1 MNTFAPSAI
10 TLAITLAICTALL
23 SAPDAQAQPQPLADN
38 AATQT
43 VVVSATR
50 HAMALIDAP
59 AVMGVVTPQQ
69 IQDRGAD
76 NLFEALRGETGLS
89 LIGRTISGRRNIS
102 LRGMDGRHTLFLVD
116 GKRIGNSDGV
126 IGHSDFQ
133 YDWVAVEDIERIEIV
148 RGPMSVLY
156 GAEALG
162 GVVNV
167 ITRVPGDQWVRRST
181 AEGAQ
186 ADGSL
191 GGSGHR
197 VAGLASG
204 RLAEGFKLAAS
215 FSEGRRA
222 EVLSKADPRIGDIEG
237 RHKVDGSVRL
247 WWDAAPGQQLLLEH
261 RQGRED
267 RWAGMK
273 ERSGQRRFFQST
285 TEVDR
290 RHTALTWNADW
301 AGNRSSDTGLHSS
314 VRAYGSHVEMNNWRN
329 SGVAALRPNLLDDRV
344 LDGQF
349 NATLTPGVTLTG
361 GAEWREE
368 RLANIGLPGG
378 AGRAE
383 HQALF
388 AQGEAELSRTVSLT
402 GGLRADHHEQ
412 FGSEWSPRVYAVWKP
427 APRWVLKGGYG
438 HGFKAPTL
446 KQISPGYQED
456 EGPYTYFGN
465 AALVPERNDA
475 LELSAGYDTAALGVE
490 ATLFH
495 NRVRQLIV
503 PVLFNTVAGR
513 AQYRFQ
519 NLDSATFRGAE
530 LATRAALP
538 AGLGLQAQATYL
550 EATDGNGQRLE
561 KRPRVMASLELNWTQ
576 GAWRTGL
583 RADHHRGQLI
593 ASTTVGQPHQALPGL
608 TRASAFAQWR
618 AGQWAGAQ
626 WTVDAGV
633 DNLTQLRLADESPL
647 FTWAETPRT
656 WRVALRTVF

>member
-1 MNTFAPSAI
+1 MDRFHLSVV
-10 TLAITLAICTALL
+10 TLASLAGAAALGT
-23 SAPDAQAQPQPLADN
+23 AQAQQADSLQALVSN
-38 AATQT
+38 QT

-59 AVMGVVTPQQ
+59 AVMSVVTPQQ
-69 IQDRGAD
+69 IEERGAD

-116 GKRIGNSDGV
+116 GQRIGNSDGV

-133 YDWVAVEDIERIEIV
+133 YDWVAVEEIARIEVV

-167 ITRVPGDQWVRRST
+167 ITRTPGDQWQRRST
-181 AEGAQ
+181 TEGSQ
-186 ADGSL
+186 ADGGF

-197 VAGLASG
+197 VAGHASG
-204 RLAEGFKLAAS
+204 PLGDGALKGFKLAATL
-215 FSEGRRA
+215 SEGRRS
-222 EVLSKADPRIGDIEG
+222 EILGKADPRIGDIEG

-247 WWDAAPGQQLLLEH
+247 WWDAAPGQQLQLEH

-267 RWAGMK
+267 RWAGMR

-285 TEVDR
+285 SEVDR

-301 AGNRSSDTGLHSS
+301 AGDAALRST
-314 VRAYGSHVEMNNWRN
+314 VRTYGSHIEMTNQRSN
-329 SGVAALRPNLLDDRV
+329 GVAALRPNLLNDRV

-349 NATLTPGVTLTG
+349 TATPTRGVTLTSG
-361 GAEWREE
+361 TEWRDE
-368 RLANIGLPGG
+368 RLTNSGLPGG
-378 AGRAE
+378 DSRAE

-388 AQGEAELSRTVSLT
+388 AQAEAELGRSVTLT
-402 GGLRADHHEQ
+402 AGLRADRHQ
-412 FGSEWSPRVYAVWKP
+412 RFGSEWSPRVYAVWKP
-427 APRWVLKGGYG
+427 AADWVVKGGYG
-438 HGFKAPTL
+438 HGYKPPTL
-446 KQISPGYQED
+446 KQITAAYQED
-456 EGPYTYFGN
+456 EGPNTYFGN

-475 LELSAGYDTAALGVE
+475 LELSAGYDTVALGVE
-490 ATLFH
+490 ATVFH

-513 AQYRFQ
+513 GQYRFQ
-519 NLDSATFRGAE
+519 NLDRATFRGAE

-538 AGLGLQAQATYL
+538 AGFGVQAQATYL
-550 EATDGNGQRLE
+550 DATDGNGQRLE
-561 KRPRVMASLELNWTQ
+561 KRPRLLAGLELNWTL
-576 GAWRTGL
+576 GSWRAGL
-583 RADHHRGQLI
+583 RVDHHAGQLI
-593 ASTTVGQPHQALPGL
+593 ASTTVGQPNQPLPRL

-618 AGQWAGAQ
+618 VDTQ

-647 FTWAETPRT
+647 YTWAETPRT
-656 WRVALRTVF
+656 WRVALRAVF

>member
-1 MNTFAPSAI
+1 MKSLQFR
-10 TLAITLAICTALL
+10 L
-23 SAPDAQAQPQPLADN
+23 SALALASCAAFGAAGAQDTPQPEVGHA
-38 AATQT
+38 QT

-59 AVMGVVTPQQ
+59 AVMNVVTPQQ
-69 IQDRGAD
+69 LQDRGAD
-76 NLFEALRGETGLS
+76 NLFEALRGEAGLS
-89 LIGRTISGRRNIS
+89 LMGRTISGRRNIS

-133 YDWVAVEDIERIEIV
+133 YDWVAVEEVARIEVV

-167 ITRVPGDQWVRRST
+167 ITRAPGDQWVRRST
-181 AEGAQ
+181 AEGSQ
-186 ADGSL
+186 ADGGF
-191 GGSGHR
+191 GGGGHR

-204 RLAEGFKLAAS
+204 PLTGGLKLAAQ
-215 FSEGRRA
+215 FSEGRRT
-222 EVLSKADPRIGDIEG
+222 EVLSKADARIGDIEG

-247 WWDAAPGQQLLLEH
+247 WWDAAAGQQLLLEH

-267 RWAGMK
+267 RWAGMR
-273 ERSGQRRFFQST
+273 ERSGQRRLFQST

-290 RHTALTWNADW
+290 RHTALTWHADW
-301 AGNRSSDTGLHSS
+301 GGDAAVRST
-314 VRAYGSHVEMNNWRN
+314 VRTYGSHIEMNNQRN
-329 SGVAALRPNLLDDRV
+329 NGVAALRPNLLNDRV

-349 NATLTPGVTLTG
+349 TANPTRGTTLTG
-361 GAEWREE
+361 GAEWRDE
-368 RLANIGLPGG
+368 RLTNGGLQGG
-378 AGRAE
+378 NGRAE
-383 HQALF
+383 HQALY
-388 AQGEAELSRTVSLT
+388 AQAETELGAGLVVT
-402 GGLRADHHEQ
+402 GGLRADRHQ
-412 FGSEWSPRVYAVWKP
+412 RFGGEWSPRVYAVWKP
-427 APRWVLKGGYG
+427 ARGWVVKGGYG

-446 KQISPGYQED
+446 KQISADYQED

-475 LELSAGYDTAALGVE
+475 VELSAGYDTTALGVE

-503 PVLFNTVAGR
+503 PVQFGTVAGR

-519 NLDSATFRGAE
+519 NLDRATFRGAE
-530 LATRAALP
+530 VATRALLP
-538 AGLGLQAQATYL
+538 AGFGVQAQATYL
-550 EATDGNGQRLE
+550 DATDGNGQRLE
-561 KRPRVMASLELNWTQ
+561 KRPRLLAGLELNWV
-576 GAWRTGL
+576 GGPWRAGL
-583 RADHHRGQLI
+583 RLDHHAGQQI
-593 ASTTVGQPHQALPGL
+593 ASTTVGQANQPLPAL
-608 TRASAFAQWR
+608 TRASAFAQWKIDP
-618 AGQWAGAQ
+618 Q

-647 FTWAETPRT
+647 FNWAETPRT
-656 WRVALRTVF
+656 WRVALRSVF

>member
-1 MNTFAPSAI
+1 MTPLQWSAVALATCAALAPAR
-10 TLAITLAICTALL
+10 
-23 SAPDAQAQPQPLADN
+23 AQQAEPQN
-38 AATQT
+38 TQT

-116 GKRIGNSDGV
+116 GQRIGNSDGV

-133 YDWVAVEDIERIEIV
+133 YDWVAVEEIERIEVV

-167 ITRVPGDQWVRRST
+167 ITRTPGADWVRRST
-181 AEGAQ
+181 AEGSEAN
-186 ADGSL
+186 GGF

-204 RLAEGFKLAAS
+204 PVAEGIKLAAT
-215 FSEGRRA
+215 FSEGRRS
-222 EVLSKADPRIGDIEG
+222 EVLSKGDPRIGDIEG

-247 WWDAAPGQQLLLEH
+247 WWDAAAGQQLLLEH

-273 ERSGQRRFFQST
+273 ERSGLRRFFQSSS
-285 TEVDR
+285 EVDR

-301 AGNRSSDTGLHSS
+301 DRSAAVHST
-314 VRAYGSHVEMNNWRN
+314 VRTYGSHVEMNNQRSN
-329 SGVAALRPNLLDDRV
+329 GVAALRPNILDDRV
-344 LDGQF
+344 LDGQIT
-349 NATLTPGVTLTG
+349 ATPAHGLTLTS
-361 GAEWREE
+361 GAEWRDE
-368 RLANIGLPGG
+368 RLTNSGLPGG
-378 AGRAE
+378 DGRAE

-388 AQGEAELSRTVSLT
+388 TQGEAELGRSFTLT
-402 GGLRADHHEQ
+402 GGLRADRHQ
-412 FGSEWSPRVYAVWKP
+412 RFGSEWSPRVYAVWKP
-427 APRWVLKGGYG
+427 ALNWVVKGGYG
-438 HGFKAPTL
+438 HGYKPPTL
-446 KQISPGYQED
+446 KQITAAYQED
-456 EGPYTYFGN
+456 EGPNTYFGN
-465 AALVPERNDA
+465 TALVPERNDA

-513 AQYRFQ
+513 GQYRFQ
-519 NLDSATFRGAE
+519 NLDRATFRGAE
-530 LATRAALP
+530 LSTRAALP
-538 AGLGLQAQATYL
+538 AGFGVQAQATYL
-550 EATDGNGQRLE
+550 DATDGNGLRLE
-561 KRPRVMASLELNWTQ
+561 KRPRLLAGLELNWTQ
-576 GAWRTGL
+576 GAWRAGV
-583 RADHHRGQLI
+583 RADHHAGQLI
-593 ASTTVGQPHQALPGL
+593 ASTTVGQPNQALPNL
-608 TRASAFAQWR
+608 TRVSAFAQWR
-618 AGQWAGAQ
+618 LGPVAGAQ
-626 WTVDAGV
+626 WTMDAGV
-633 DNLTQLRLADESPL
+633 DNLTQLHLVDQSPL
-647 FTWAETPRT
+647 YTWAETPRT
-656 WRVALRTVF
+656 WRLALRSVF

>member
-1 MNTFAPSAI
+1 MNRFPSR
-10 TLAITLAICTALL
+10 L
-23 SAPDAQAQPQPLADN
+23 SALALASASAFGAAHAQQAALAQAADT

-59 AVMGVVTPQQ
+59 AVMNVVTPQQ
-69 IQDRGAD
+69 LQDRGAD
-76 NLFEALRGETGLS
+76 NLLEALRGETGLS

-133 YDWVAVEDIERIEIV
+133 YDWVAVEEVSRIEVV

-167 ITRVPGDQWVRRST
+167 ITRTPGEQWVRRGT
-181 AEGAQ
+181 AEGSQ
-186 ADGSL
+186 ADGGF

-197 VAGLASG
+197 LAGQASG
-204 RLAEGFKLAAS
+204 PLAQGLKLSAML
-215 FSEGRRA
+215 SEGRRA
-222 EVLSKADPRIGDIEG
+222 EILSKADTRIGDIEG
-237 RHKVDGSVRL
+237 RHKVDGSVSL
-247 WWDAAPGQQLLLEH
+247 WWDAAPGQQLQLEH

-267 RWAGMK
+267 RWAGMR

-285 TEVDR
+285 TEVER
-290 RHTALTWNADW
+290 RHTALSWNADW
-301 AGNRSSDTGLHSS
+301 ATEAGLRSTL
-314 VRAYGSHVEMNNWRN
+314 RTYGSHIEMNNVRN
-329 SGVAALRPNLLDDRV
+329 NGVAALRPNLLNDRV
-344 LDGQF
+344 LDAQF
-349 NATLTPGVTLTG
+349 SATPARGTTVTG
-361 GAEWREE
+361 GAEWRDE
-368 RLANIGLPGG
+368 RLNNIGLAGG
-378 AGRAE
+378 SGRAE

-388 AQGEAELSRTVSLT
+388 AQGEAELGRSLVLT
-402 GGLRADHHEQ
+402 GGLRADRHQ
-412 FGSEWSPRVYAVWKP
+412 RFGGEWSPRVYAVWKP
-427 APRWVLKGGYG
+427 ATNWVLKGGYG

-446 KQISPGYQED
+446 KQISADYQED

-465 AALVPERNDA
+465 ASLVPERNDA

-503 PVLFNTVAGR
+503 PVQFGTVAGR

-519 NLDSATFRGAE
+519 NLDRATFRGAE
-530 LATRAALP
+530 VATRAALP
-538 AGLGLQAQATYL
+538 AGFGLQAQATYL
-550 EATDGNGQRLE
+550 DATDGNGQRLE
-561 KRPRVMASLELNWTQ
+561 KRPRLLVGLELNWTHR
-576 GAWRTGL
+576 AWRAGL
-583 RADHHRGQLI
+583 RVDHHAGQQI
-593 ASTTVGQPHQALPGL
+593 ASTTVGQPQQVLPDL

-618 AGQWAGAQ
+618 VDSR

-656 WRVALRTVF
+656 WRVALRSVF